1 MPFGLLLSMR
11 SAWQEKE
18 KCIKE
23 DKVGEIEKGEKRI
36 HLLHLLNYRVIP
48 IKKKCSVGI
57 ADLIPIQKIRLPIVG
72 REKVCSIISLTFN
85 F

>member
-1 MPFGLLLSMR
+1 MLFGLLLSMK

-23 DKVGEIEKGEKRI
+23 DKVGEIEKGEERI

-48 IKKKCSVGI
+48 IKKSV
-57 ADLIPIQKIRLPIVG
+57 AWALPTLYQFQKIRLQIVG
-72 REKVCSIISLTFN
+72 REKG
-85 F
+85 